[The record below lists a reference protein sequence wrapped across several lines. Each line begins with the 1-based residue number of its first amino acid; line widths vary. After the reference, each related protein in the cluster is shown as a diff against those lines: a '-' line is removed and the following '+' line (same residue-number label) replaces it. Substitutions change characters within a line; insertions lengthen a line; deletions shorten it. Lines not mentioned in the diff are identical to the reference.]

1 MKKVKVDVYRYEFFV
16 SPCADEVA
24 AKCKRITGY
33 QPGIDDF
40 KANAFVVFGNG
51 TCLVW
56 MPHTASMHTVAHE
69 ATHVAMNLMR
79 DRGVAPDLHNQEVMA
94 YLIGHIAGEI
104 CRVRNAQ

>member
-33 QPGIDDF
+33 QPDSDDF
-40 KANAFVVFGNG
+40 SANAFVVFGKG

-56 MPHTASMHTVAHE
+56 MPPTASINTVAHE

-79 DRGVAPDLHNQEVMA
+79 DCGIAPDLHNQEVMA
-94 YLIGHIAGEI
+94 YLIGYIVGEI
-104 CRVRNAQ
+104 NRARNAQ